1 MYRKPEVGSIIKL
14 TCFREPL
21 ISGRL
26 EFIDGDNIYI
36 DIGKVPISMWTK
48 GEVFTRARFPTI
60 VGELMIDTRSGT
72 WISHTLRG
80 YEMEMQQV
88 KLYDGIK
95 RVGVC

>member
-26 EFIDGDNIYI
+26 KYIIGDFIHI
-36 DIGKVPISMWTK
+36 DIGKVPINMWTK
-48 GEVFTRARFPTI
+48 GGIFTRARFPTI
-60 VGELMIDTRSGT
+60 VGDLMIDTRSGT

-88 KLYDGIK
+88 YLYDALK
-95 RVGVC
+95 RAG